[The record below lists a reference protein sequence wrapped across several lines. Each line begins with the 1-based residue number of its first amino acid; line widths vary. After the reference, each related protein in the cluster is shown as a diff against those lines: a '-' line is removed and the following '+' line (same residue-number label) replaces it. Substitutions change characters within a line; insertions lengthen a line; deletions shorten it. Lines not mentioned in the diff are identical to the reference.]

1 MGPRTLC
8 CCFCGALMPT
18 MSISVRLWWCGAP
31 DVGSRNQL
39 GWWNTQSRYFFCENI
54 YPPGNLHFHSTWSPG
69 WLEDYF
75 SFGMAYF
82 QGLLLL
88 VSGSVYVPGSKLP
101 PISMSG
107 RVTTPLVGFFVPY
120 GFPIK
125 DGMTIPHIATF
136 DPGTNK
142 HYKLTF
148 MITLEVNHHIKK
160 GVSFWMLINP
170 YYKKWWLFKKSL

>member
-1 MGPRTLC
+1 
-8 CCFCGALMPT
+8 
-18 MSISVRLWWCGAP
+18 
-31 DVGSRNQL
+31 
-39 GWWNTQSRYFFCENI
+39 
-54 YPPGNLHFHSTWSPG
+54 
-69 WLEDYF
+69 
-75 SFGMAYF
+75 MAYF

-170 YYKKWWLFKKSL
+170 YYRKWWLFKKPIKNGRWTSTENIQFYNTNSFFGLLVDLAHDA